1 MCTTLRNHII
11 VTINFADA
19 VGWGGGRDKGEGW
32 AEGRGSGRV
41 FVTEELEFS

>member
-1 MCTTLRNHII
+1 MI

-19 VGWGGGRDKGEGW
+19 VGWGGGRDKGEAW